1 MIFQQTYL
9 WLFFTVS
16 GIRTERA
23 ANVNLTSVLQSLFP
37 WKQVIDIELYT
48 NRSKFAYCNS
58 MICKL
63 TEIDS
68 NHPVFWNR
76 LQVIHNSSLLL
87 TEIEKSDDRLEI
99 NVQAHIKA
107 NNTKVKSRRS
117 IEENMES
124 FRAIN
129 LKILVISSQ
138 GN

>member
-1 MIFQQTYL
+1 M
-9 WLFFTVS
+9 
-16 GIRTERA
+16 
-23 ANVNLTSVLQSLFP
+23 NLTSVLQSLFP
-37 WKQVIDIELYT
+37 WKQVIDIELYA

-63 TEIDS
+63 TKIDS

-99 NVQAHIKA
+99 IAQAHIKA